1 MPLRS
6 LALRDPDLASLIGN
20 ATRRAFVR
28 IVDLCLDEQV
38 DALLLAGDLY
48 DGDQTSMK
56 TARFLVEQLRR
67 LSEAGIK
74 TFIIRGNHD
83 ASSRITR
90 ELVFPD
96 TVKVFGGRAEV
107 VTVERG
113 GSDYPVVIH
122 GLSFTHPQSPES
134 LIGKYKA
141 PVPDAVNIGL
151 MHTSMTGAP
160 GHNVYA
166 PCSLADLQRT
176 EFQYWALGH
185 VHKRMVADGPCT
197 VVMPGIPQG
206 RDVNEAGAKS
216 ATLVTVLDNRTLQ
229 VEECFTS
236 VAQFERVDIDLT
248 GIDDWR
254 NLVGQIGH
262 SLEQARQGIPSEQL
276 VARLHLTGAT
286 PLAWRIRRDIDLL
299 TAESQER
306 ASVIGACWVEK
317 LETSC
322 RPSLAVTAENAPD
335 PLLELR
341 RFIEGEVIGSDAF
354 RAELASMA
362 DELRRKLPAECRDI
376 FGSDEKAFRDGLAL
390 LAREGMEDVLAR
402 LHADQK
408 GGL

>member
-1 MPLRS
+1 MASTSNRVISTPVLRLQSPTVLVSEPEARRPSDDAANPCCPDVGCRWNYFNRHIILWYKFPTS
-6 LALRDPDLASLIGN
+6 LARAACVWPENMLYPGGGYRRIPLYSRGGHSFSIRRCAGLHCVILKSLASLIGN

-83 ASSRITR
+83 AFSRITR

-176 EFQYWALGH
+176 EFQYWAAWSCPQAHGCGWTMHGCHAGH
-185 VHKRMVADGPCT
+185 T
-197 VVMPGIPQG
+197 
-206 RDVNEAGAKS
+206 S
-216 ATLVTVLDNRTLQ
+216 RT
-229 VEECFTS
+229 
-236 VAQFERVDIDLT
+236 
-248 GIDDWR
+248 
-254 NLVGQIGH
+254 
-262 SLEQARQGIPSEQL
+262 
-276 VARLHLTGAT
+276 
-286 PLAWRIRRDIDLL
+286 
-299 TAESQER
+299 
-306 ASVIGACWVEK
+306 
-317 LETSC
+317 
-322 RPSLAVTAENAPD
+322 
-335 PLLELR
+335 
-341 RFIEGEVIGSDAF
+341 
-354 RAELASMA
+354 
-362 DELRRKLPAECRDI
+362 
-376 FGSDEKAFRDGLAL
+376 
-390 LAREGMEDVLAR
+390 
-402 LHADQK
+402 
-408 GGL
+408 